1 MTWATNQEKIKIMTF
16 KKALDYFQSIV
27 SETSNKSEIKV
38 YKEFIRILTRLE
50 ERDLSAP
57 EIKAIETELKRL
69 NLDSTVAHNKRYYN
83 KALTQFEVF
92 LKDTFSLTT
101 KGYYTKIGIALGLTF
116 GLLFGV
122 VFLSSLE
129 RSMGIALGM
138 SLGMFIGLIIGRNL
152 DAKALSSGNMV

>member
-1 MTWATNQEKIKIMTF
+1 MTL

-27 SETSNKSEIKV
+27 SETASKSKIKV

-50 ERDLSAP
+50 ERDLSAS
-57 EIKAIETELKRL
+57 EIKAIETKLKRL
-69 NLDSTVAHNKRYYN
+69 KLDSTVAHNKRYYK
-83 KALTQFEVF
+83 KALTQFEKY

-101 KGYYTKIGIALGLTF
+101 KGYYTKIGIALGMTF
-116 GLLFGV
+116 GLLFGA

-138 SLGMFIGLIIGRNL
+138 SLGMFIGLLIGRNL
-152 DAKALSSGNMV
+152 DTKALSSGNMV

>member
-1 MTWATNQEKIKIMTF
+1 MTL
-16 KKALDYFQSIV
+16 KKALGYFQRKV
-27 SETSNKSEIKV
+27 SETSNKTEIKV

-50 ERDLSAP
+50 ERDLSASD
-57 EIKAIETELKRL
+57 IKAIETELKRL
-69 NLDSTVAHNKRYYN
+69 DSDSTIAHNKRYYE
-83 KALTQFEVF
+83 KALTEFKKY

-101 KGYYTKIGIALGLTF
+101 KGYYTKFGIALGMTF

-138 SLGMFIGLIIGRNL
+138 ALGMFIGLLIGGNL
-152 DAKALSSGNMV
+152 DAKAVSSGNVV

>member
-1 MTWATNQEKIKIMTF
+1 MTL

-27 SETSNKSEIKV
+27 SKTSNKSEIKV

-50 ERDLSAP
+50 ERHLSAS

-69 NLDSTVAHNKRYYN
+69 NLDSTVANNKRYYK
-83 KALTQFEVF
+83 KALTQFEKY

-101 KGYYTKIGIALGLTF
+101 KGHYTKIGIALGMTF

-138 SLGMFIGLIIGRNL
+138 SFGMFIGLLIGRHL
-152 DAKALSSGNMV
+152 DAKAFSSGNMV